1 MFSWIDQLARIIGY
15 GAIVWGLVWVLGKWA
30 EDSSATRI
38 AQIEWESM
46 EKMRLERP
54 EAYEKELW
62 WRDNDRR
69 FKMGLPTDPEYIER
83 MKGIVQSSREN
94 GLL

>member
-15 GAIVWGLVWVLGKWA
+15 GAMVWGVIWVLSKWTEDHSAARAA
-30 EDSSATRI
+30 E
-38 AQIEWESM
+38 IERERL
-46 EKMRLERP
+46 EKMRLEHP
-54 EAYEKELW
+54 EAYEKEMW

-69 FKMGLPTDPEYIER
+69 FKEGLPTDPEYVER
-83 MKGIVQSSREN
+83 MKSIVQSSRDE